1 MCIYIYV
8 HIKSNKSLADVGS
21 ICPHIRIV
29 ISSMAPISIFQPQ
42 YGEYLMAKWSDRDV
56 HRCSKR
62 LTYIIITNKIGVI
75 NDNTNLRFDNVINN
89 QPAKHKTV
97 GVPAMC
103 NGHQCG
109 VRKCVASAIA
119 TWDASAVY
127 TGLLQS
133 NQSTFFLIVMISM
146 IVIVIIYIE
155 ICDQGFVLNISN
167 DCHYNIIVVYSS
179 GICDQGLDHWILWFH
194 QRLRGNHWKSLE
206 IQGTIMII
214 MIFFYAFWSAMC
226 SPPILRSQ
234 GSKSDS
240 YNML

>member
-1 MCIYIYV
+1 MLVRFFLPLCSHPQRCRPVHSNGPYYHRHWLIQSPNWLKKDDTIMCIYIYV

-89 QPAKHKTV
+89 QPTKHKTV

-133 NQSTFFLIVMISM
+133 NQSTFFSNCDDFYDCHCDY
-146 IVIVIIYIE
+146 IYI
-155 ICDQGFVLNISN
+155 
-167 DCHYNIIVVYSS
+167 
-179 GICDQGLDHWILWFH
+179 
-194 QRLRGNHWKSLE
+194 
-206 IQGTIMII
+206 
-214 MIFFYAFWSAMC
+214 
-226 SPPILRSQ
+226 
-234 GSKSDS
+234 
-240 YNML
+240 